1 MGVALAWAGIRLVA
15 ATAPTAL
22 PRVDE
27 ISIGP
32 IVILFA
38 GGLSVLAGILFGL
51 IPVLKLE
58 KPSLSSLN
66 EGGRWGSEGGERHRA
81 KNALVVSEIALALGL
96 SGSLCE
102 DCVEL
107 ILNAA
112 NINFIAFSR
121 QLGDLTGQVFA
132 VFVIT
137 IAAAE
142 AAIGLGIIVALVR
155 LKQTVNLDQVNV
167 MEG

>member
-1 MGVALAWAGIRLVA
+1 MISTTHVLV
-15 ATAPTAL
+15 
-22 PRVDE
+22 
-27 ISIGP
+27 
-32 IVILFA
+32 
-38 GGLSVLAGILFGL
+38 LS
-51 IPVLKLE
+51 
-58 KPSLSSLN
+58 
-66 EGGRWGSEGGERHRA
+66 
-81 KNALVVSEIALALGL
+81 LALFTLGVVGMAVRRNFITVL
-96 SGSLCE
+96 M
-102 DCVEL
+102 CVEL

-112 NINFIAFSR
+112 NLNFIAFSR

>member
-1 MGVALAWAGIRLVA
+1 VI
-15 ATAPTAL
+15 PT
-22 PRVDE
+22 
-27 ISIGP
+27 S
-32 IVILFA
+32 
-38 GGLSVLAGILFGL
+38 
-51 IPVLKLE
+51 
-58 KPSLSSLN
+58 
-66 EGGRWGSEGGERHRA
+66 HY
-81 KNALVVSEIALALGL
+81 LVVSLALFTLGL
-96 SGSLCE
+96 VGLIVRRNFITVLMCI
-102 DCVEL
+102 EL

-142 AAIGLGIIVALVR
+142 AAIGLGIIIALVR
-155 LKQTVNLDQVNV
+155 LKQTVQLDQINV

>member
-1 MGVALAWAGIRLVA
+1 MITATHYLMLSLV
-15 ATAPTAL
+15 
-22 PRVDE
+22 
-27 ISIGP
+27 
-32 IVILFA
+32 LFA
-38 GGLSVLAGILFGL
+38 LGVIGVMMRRNFITVLM
-51 IPVLKLE
+51 
-58 KPSLSSLN
+58 
-66 EGGRWGSEGGERHRA
+66 
-81 KNALVVSEIALALGL
+81 
-96 SGSLCE
+96 
-102 DCVEL
+102 CVEL

-112 NINFIAFSR
+112 NINFIAYSR

-155 LKQTVNLDQVNV
+155 LKHNVNLDQVNV